1 MMRAILISILGLL
14 LFYGCQK
21 EDRTYVQ
28 KDSKLI
34 DDLGNEFKIESVPR
48 RVITLAPNLTEL
60 VFELGEGRTIIG
72 NTLYCNFPDSANYP
86 EKVGDLLTINLEKI
100 LELNPDIIFLTVE
113 GNTKE
118 SYDKLIE
125 LGQKVFVSNPKNF
138 EGIKKSLKDIAR
150 IFKKEKYAEKIISN
164 WSNRFNI
171 VKTIVKVEKPKTAM
185 FLIALQP
192 IMLAGKDT
200 YINEFLT
207 VCNLKNIADDS
218 DVSYPVF
225 SREQVLNRDPD
236 YIIYSE
242 GMNEDEESMKNAYP
256 EWKDLSAI
264 KNGNIIFIDADL
276 YFRPGPR
283 FIVALE
289 DLASRIYGLN

>member
-1 MMRAILISILGLL
+1 MIRTILISLLGLL
-14 LFYGCQK
+14 ISYGCQK
-21 EDRTYVQ
+21 EDRTHVQ
-28 KDSKLI
+28 KDSRLI
-34 DDLGNEFKIESVPR
+34 DDLGIEFKIESVPK

-60 VFELGEGRTIIG
+60 VFELGEGKSIIG
-72 NTLYCNFPDSANYP
+72 NTLYCNFPDSANYAQ
-86 EKVGDLLTINLEKI
+86 KVGDLLTINLEKI

-113 GNTKE
+113 GNTEE

-138 EGIKKSLKDIAR
+138 KGIKKSLMDIGK
-150 IFKKEKYAEKIISN
+150 IFKKDKHAAKIISKWN
-164 WSNRFNI
+164 SRFTLVKSLVSN
-171 VKTIVKVEKPKTAM
+171 EKSKTAM

-225 SREQVLNRDPD
+225 SREQVLKRDPD
-236 YIIYSE
+236 YIIYSD

-283 FIVALE
+283 FILALE
-289 DLASRIYGLN
+289 DLAGRIYDLN

>member
-1 MMRAILISILGLL
+1 MRLFLFFLIGIL
-14 LFYGCQK
+14 LFTGCQK
-21 EDRTYVQ
+21 NIQPSSENE
-28 KDSKLI
+28 KKLI
-34 DDLGNEFKIESVPR
+34 DDLGKEFFIESVPK

-60 VFELGEGRTIIG
+60 IFEIGEGSSIIG
-72 NTLYCNFPDSANYP
+72 NTLYCNFPDSANNI

-100 LELNPDIIFLTVE
+100 LELKPDIIFLTVE

-125 LGQKVFVSNPKNF
+125 LGQRVFVSNPKNF
-138 EGIKKSLKDIAR
+138 EGIEKSLKDIGR
-150 IFKKEKYAEKIISN
+150 IFKKEKYAAKIISN
-164 WSNRFNI
+164 WNNRFDL
-171 VKTIVKVEKPKTAM
+171 VKTFINYEDTKTAM

-192 IMLAGKDT
+192 IMLAGKNT
-200 YINEFLT
+200 YITEYLV

-218 DVSYPVF
+218 NVSYPVF
-225 SREQVLNRDPD
+225 SREQVLKRDPD
-236 YIIYSE
+236 YIIYSD
-242 GMNEDEESMKNAYP
+242 GMNENEESMKYAYP
-256 EWKDLSAI
+256 EWKDLSAV

-289 DLASRIYGLN
+289 DLANKIYGSN

>member
-1 MMRAILISILGLL
+1 MRIQLFFLL
-14 LFYGCQK
+14 TLLVFQSCQK
-21 EDRTYVQ
+21 DHQSSVVNEA
-28 KDSKLI
+28 KLI
-34 DDLGNEFKIESVPR
+34 DDLGIEFAVETIPK

-60 VFELGEGRTIIG
+60 VFELGEGRSIIG
-72 NTLYCNFPDSANYP
+72 NTLYCNYPDSAHNV

-100 LELNPDIIFLTVE
+100 LELKPDIIFLTVE

-150 IFKKEKYAEKIISN
+150 IFKKEKYAEKILRY

-171 VKTIVKVEKPKTAM
+171 VKTIVKGEKPKTAM

-200 YINEFLT
+200 YINEYLA
-207 VCNLKNIADDS
+207 VCNLKNIADDT

-236 YIIYSE
+236 YIIYSD

-256 EWKDLSAI
+256 EWKDLNAI

>member
-1 MMRAILISILGLL
+1 MIRTILISLLGLL
-14 LFYGCQK
+14 ISYGCQK
-21 EDRTYVQ
+21 EDRTHVQ
-28 KDSKLI
+28 KDSRLI
-34 DDLGNEFKIESVPR
+34 DDLGIEFKIESVPK

-60 VFELGEGRTIIG
+60 VFELGEGKSIIG
-72 NTLYCNFPDSANYP
+72 NTLYCNFPDSANYAQ
-86 EKVGDLLTINLEKI
+86 KVGDLLTINLEKI
-100 LELNPDIIFLTVE
+100 LELKPDIIFLTVE

-138 EGIKKSLKDIAR
+138 KGIKKSLMDIGK
-150 IFKKEKYAEKIISN
+150 IFKKDKHAAKIISKWN
-164 WSNRFNI
+164 SRFTLVKSLVSN
-171 VKTIVKVEKPKTAM
+171 
-185 FLIALQP
+185 ALQP

-225 SREQVLNRDPD
+225 SREQVLKRDPD
-236 YIIYSE
+236 YIIYSD

-283 FIVALE
+283 FILALE
-289 DLASRIYGLN
+289 DLTGRIYDLN